1 MCCDSWGHK
10 ELDTTERL
18 NKTELNTGR
27 VQFLKSLIRLPMK
40 TDFRNICRGIITNM
54 LIDWR
59 KTKLENGNKFICLKC
74 FGF

>member
-10 ELDTTERL
+10 ELDTTEQL
-18 NKTELNTGR
+18 NETELNTGR
-27 VQFLKSLIRLPMK
+27 VQFLKSLMRLPMK

-54 LIDWR
+54 LTDWR

>member
-18 NKTELNTGR
+18 NKTELNTAR

-40 TDFRNICRGIITNM
+40 TDFRNICRSIITNM